1 MYDRFKFE
9 IICMT
14 GIFML
19 GMIGDVVWDDPLHWV
34 FAGVILYAAWHLYNL
49 IRLSH
54 LIQSG
59 KKYDGSYPP
68 GLWWIVYKN
77 AFTLRKQS
85 RKRRRKLS
93 RFFKRFTESAAAL
106 PDAAVILDQS
116 GDIEWS
122 NPAAGDLLG
131 VTWPYSAGH
140 SLAQLVKNPVFSEY
154 LDGEDKNRPLEIPSP
169 VDQAKI
175 LSVYTTPFG
184 KKYQSLLV
192 ARDITRSYY
201 VDRMRRDFVANASHE
216 LRTPLTVIRGY
227 LEVWRSG
234 NQVPPALS
242 RPIDLMMEQTRRM
255 EETISDMLTL
265 SRLEYSDEPL
275 SATAISVAE
284 LLDSIAKEARAL
296 SGEKNHDIEVVVED
310 TRNLSGEAAK
320 LRDAFS
326 NLVFNAVRH
335 TPPRTRI
342 RILWVPAD
350 DGADLVVEDGG
361 EGIAARHIPRL
372 TERFYRVDP
381 GRSRDSGGTGLGL
394 AIVRQVLDRHE
405 AELQILS
412 KVGAGTA
419 FRCIFPPQRLIVP
432 GSNPE
437 ADQGVAKSGVDSP
450 VQE

>member
-14 GIFML
+14 GIFLL
-19 GMIGDVVWDDPLHWV
+19 GMIGGVVWDDPFPWV
-34 FAGVILYAAWHLYNL
+34 FAGVALYAAWHLYNL

-85 RKRRRKLS
+85 RKRRRKVSL
-93 RFFKRFTESAAAL
+93 FFKRFTESAAAL
-106 PDAAVILDQS
+106 PDAAIILDQS

-122 NPAAGDLLG
+122 NPAAGDFLG

-154 LDGEDKNRPLEIPSP
+154 LDGEDKSRPLEIPSP
-169 VDQAKI
+169 VDQTKI

-184 KKYQSLLV
+184 DKHQSLLV
-192 ARDITRSYY
+192 ARDITRTYY

-234 NQVPPALS
+234 NQVPPELS
-242 RPIDLMMEQTRRM
+242 RPVDLMMEQTRRM

-275 SATAISVAE
+275 PATAISVAE

-296 SGEKNHDIEVVVED
+296 SGEKNHDINVEVED
-310 TRNLSGEAAK
+310 TRNLSGDAAK

-342 RILWVPAD
+342 RILWVPSD

-372 TERFYRVDP
+372 TERFYRIDP

-394 AIVRQVLDRHE
+394 AIVRQVLERHE
-405 AELQILS
+405 AELHIFS
-412 KVGAGTA
+412 KVGAGST
-419 FRCIFPPQRLIVP
+419 FTCSFPGKRLIP
-432 GSNPE
+432 S
-437 ADQGVAKSGVDSP
+437 
-450 VQE
+450 